1 MDTKNGDLSEVLG
14 KLMSDP
20 QVASLVKRLK
30 EENSQNTAEDGDAGG
45 TALDGGAEENEDGGA
60 DGESSRKTTPSSLT
74 DALGPLVGS
83 IGKGSRDT
91 ENRNRLL
98 SALKPFV
105 NDERKEMIDKVS
117 SISRLTS
124 VLDAAHRGTGK

>member
-1 MDTKNGDLSEVLG
+1 MDTKNGDLSEMLG

-30 EENSQNTAEDGDAGG
+30 EENGPVAAEGDAP
-45 TALDGGAEENEDGGA
+45 GAAASETGADESEDGGGG
-60 DGESSRKTTPSSLT
+60 DRKEALSSLT

-98 SALKPFV
+98 NALKPFV

-117 SISRLTS
+117 SISKLTS
-124 VLDAAHRGTGK
+124 VLDAAYRGSGK